1 MLGIIIVQEL
11 ESIFKRSIM
20 ELKPEQLL
28 AKIGILVMEN
38 DILRVEL
45 GKLQQEKTKKEEEKG
60 ITDEEVTK

>member
-1 MLGIIIVQEL
+1 
-11 ESIFKRSIM
+11 M

-45 GKLQQEKTKKEEEKG
+45 GKLQQEKTQREKELQQAKKEDG
-60 ITDEEVTK
+60 ADEEATRPE